1 MQKACND
8 IFTVARLNFFSYVA
22 GFFKPFLKSYQ
33 SNSPMIP
40 YLYTDLSELVKK
52 ILQLF
57 IRADVINAN
66 LKDFRRI
73 EMKNENFLK
82 MSSIRLGFAC
92 ESSLA
97 KIKNKAEATDSEIK
111 KFKKQCQE
119 VLLTTIGKLFERC
132 PLGSVVVRSATCF
145 DPIKI
150 VSETTERN
158 EKKLKV
164 LLHHLLRL
172 NILSTVVCDKAESD
186 LRKEFVPKNQ
196 NLFEGFSRASTRLD
210 HFYFN
215 SEKIRLKI
223 PNELG
228 KVSKLIFTLSHGQ
241 AEVERGFSHNKS
253 ITKEN
258 MSATSFVSKRL
269 IRDHMIANSLLP
281 HSIEINAVMLQ
292 HVRGARMKYSLY
304 LEDQKKDTQ
313 KEKDNS
319 QLQILLS
326 EEAELIT
333 KKEVIKNAQRKLDD
347 EYFKS
352 VALAEG
358 KSNLV
363 SITALIKK
371 ANALKR
377 KSDEQREELDKL
389 DKALQCVS
397 DKKRKINH

>member
-1 MQKACND
+1 M
-8 IFTVARLNFFSYVA
+8 
-22 GFFKPFLKSYQ
+22 
-33 SNSPMIP
+33 
-40 YLYTDLSELVKK
+40 
-52 ILQLF
+52 
-57 IRADVINAN
+57 
-66 LKDFRRI
+66 
-73 EMKNENFLK
+73 
-82 MSSIRLGFAC
+82 
-92 ESSLA
+92 
-97 KIKNKAEATDSEIK
+97 
-111 KFKKQCQE
+111 
-119 VLLTTIGKLFERC
+119 LLTTVGKLFERC
-132 PLGSVVVRSATCF
+132 PLGSVVVRSATGF
-145 DPIKI
+145 DPTKI

-164 LLHHLLRL
+164 LLHHLFRL
-172 NILSTVVCDKAESD
+172 NILSTVACDKAESQYSD
-186 LRKEFVPKNQ
+186 LLKEFVPKNQ
-196 NLFEGFSRASTRLD
+196 NLCEGFNRASTRLD

-228 KVSKLIFTLSHGQ
+228 KVLQLIFMLSHGQ

-258 MSATSFVSKRL
+258 MSTTFVSKLL
-269 IRDHMIANSLLP
+269 IKDHMIANSLLP
-281 HSIEINAVMLQ
+281 HSIEKNPVMLQ
-292 HVRGARMKYSLY
+292 HVRGARMQYGMY
-304 LEDQKKDTQ
+304 LQDQKKDTQ

-326 EEAELIT
+326 EETELIT

-358 KSNLV
+358 KSDLV

-397 DKKRKINH
+397 DKKRKLNH

>member
-1 MQKACND
+1 MDGPSTNWAFLDLLTSDREAEELPKLVNIGSCGLHIIHGAFKTGFESVDWAVKNTLKGCYNLFHDSPARRDDYVSVSGSDIFPLSFCATRWVEDQIVADRLLSIWDNVVKVIRFWEKKPKSKQPKCKLYINVQKACND

-52 ILQLF
+52 ILQFF
-57 IRADVINAN
+57 IRADVVNAN

-82 MSSIRLGFAC
+82 ISSICLGFAC

-97 KIKNKAEATDSEIK
+97 KIKNKDEATDSEIK

-150 VSETTERN
+150 LSETTERN
-158 EKKLKV
+158 EKKLKI

-172 NILSTVVCDKAESD
+172 NILSTVVCDTSESQYSD
-186 LRKEFVPKNQ
+186 LLKEFVPKNQ
-196 NLFEGFSRASTRLD
+196 NLFEGFNRASTRLD

-228 KVSKLIFTLSHGQ
+228 K
-241 AEVERGFSHNKS
+241 
-253 ITKEN
+253 
-258 MSATSFVSKRL
+258 
-269 IRDHMIANSLLP
+269 
-281 HSIEINAVMLQ
+281 
-292 HVRGARMKYSLY
+292 
-304 LEDQKKDTQ
+304 
-313 KEKDNS
+313 
-319 QLQILLS
+319 
-326 EEAELIT
+326 
-333 KKEVIKNAQRKLDD
+333 
-347 EYFKS
+347 
-352 VALAEG
+352 
-358 KSNLV
+358 
-363 SITALIKK
+363 
-371 ANALKR
+371 
-377 KSDEQREELDKL
+377 
-389 DKALQCVS
+389 
-397 DKKRKINH
+397 